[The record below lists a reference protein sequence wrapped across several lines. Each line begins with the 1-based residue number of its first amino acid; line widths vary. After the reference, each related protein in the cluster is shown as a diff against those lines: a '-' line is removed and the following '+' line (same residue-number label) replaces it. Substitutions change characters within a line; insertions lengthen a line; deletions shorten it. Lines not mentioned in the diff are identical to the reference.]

1 MHSKLANYR
10 YPLGLSI
17 VMFKEFSGKRP
28 SAGTGAARSGAFLRR
43 LAPVVVCIV
52 ALGMPARAEQP
63 GETLKRHIDEGLRI
77 LRHGASDEDRPSLQ
91 AQLEAELVKVFDF
104 TEFSRR
110 VLATHWARFTPPQR
124 AEFVDVFSQ
133 FLTRYYLVRL
143 QQYYTDEKVVAVGQE
158 IPAPGRAV
166 VQIQIIWKN
175 QAIPAEVRMLDRG
188 AGWKAYDVSVVGIS
202 AVQIYRAQFQEILSR
217 QSPAETI
224 DMIRQRLKP

>member
-1 MHSKLANYR
+1 
-10 YPLGLSI
+10 
-17 VMFKEFSGKRP
+17 MFKESSGKRH
-28 SAGTGAARSGAFLRR
+28 SGGAAAARCGAFLRR
-43 LAPVVVCIV
+43 LAPAVLFMV

-77 LRHGASDEDRPSLQ
+77 LRHGASDEDRASLQ
-91 AQLEAELVKVFDF
+91 ARLEAELVKVFDF

-110 VLATHWARFTPPQR
+110 VLAAHWARFTPPQR

-143 QQYYTDEKVVAVGQE
+143 QQYYMDEKVVAVGQE

-166 VQIQIIWKN
+166 VRLQVIWKN
-175 QAIPAEVRMLDRG
+175 QGIPVEVRLLDRG
-188 AGWKAYDVSVVGIS
+188 AGWKAYDVSVVGIG

-224 DMIRQRLKP
+224 DMIRQRLRP

>member
-1 MHSKLANYR
+1 
-10 YPLGLSI
+10 
-17 VMFKEFSGKRP
+17 MFSEPFGRRR
-28 SAGTGAARSGAFLRR
+28 SAGIGAARSGVFLRW

-52 ALGMPARAEQP
+52 ALGLPARAEQP

-77 LRHGASDEDRPSLQ
+77 LRHGASDPDRSSLP
-91 AQLEAELVKVFDF
+91 ARLEAELVKVFDF

-133 FLTRYYLVRL
+133 FLTKYYLVRL
-143 QQYYTDEKVVAVGQE
+143 QQYYTDEKVVAAGQE

-166 VQIQIIWKN
+166 VRLQVIWKN
-175 QAIPAEVRMLDRG
+175 QGIPVEVRLLDRG

-224 DMIRQRLKP
+224 DMIRQRLQP